1 MGKGK
6 KKPKKAKKRKTKK
19 APRVKGPMWKVFLYK
34 FLKEKMPGEN
44 VRAKIRA
51 RIAKRGPLAKKLTR
65 RFRR

>member
-19 APRVKGPMWKVFLYK
+19 APRVKGPLWKVWLYTFL
-34 FLKEKMPGEN
+34 FGEDPPKEGM
-44 VRAKIRA
+44 IRA
-51 RIAKRGPLAKKLTR
+51 RIAKRGPLAKRLTR